1 MVDFHGSGNLQ
12 HGLVQEAFCSG
23 LFNRKTTDID
33 QNADIVGGV
42 GYGEARLTVRDNGRG
57 IQHPNETGS
66 GLQIGGTVNQT
77 SSDAGTTTTLTFPL
91 IL

>member
-12 HGLVQEAFCSG
+12 HGLVQESFCSG
-23 LFNRKTTDID
+23 LFNRKTPDID

-66 GLQIGGTVNQT
+66 GLRAGPANSD
-77 SSDAGTTTTLTFPL
+77 SSL
-91 IL
+91 